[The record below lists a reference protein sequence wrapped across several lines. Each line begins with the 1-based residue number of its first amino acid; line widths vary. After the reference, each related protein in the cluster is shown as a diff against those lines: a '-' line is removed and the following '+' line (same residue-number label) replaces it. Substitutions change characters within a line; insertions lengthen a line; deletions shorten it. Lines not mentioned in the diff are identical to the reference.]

1 MEDNNNIGEFS
12 NFMLYS
18 SGESKVSV
26 QVLIDKHHNTIWA
39 TQKSI
44 AELFDVNKSS
54 VSRHISNIYKEGEL
68 SKDMTVAKFATVVN
82 RGIRGSVT
90 EYIDYYNLDVI
101 ISVGYRISNYK
112 ATQFRIWAFVRSV
125 FHSVDYRGNGVMA
138 SEIVAYLVD

>member
-90 EYIDYYNLDVI
+90 EYIDY
-101 ISVGYRISNYK
+101 
-112 ATQFRIWAFVRSV
+112 
-125 FHSVDYRGNGVMA
+125 
-138 SEIVAYLVD
+138 